1 MEREVHCRVDRNV
14 VGQTFQGCH
23 RHRVDRRRRHGFPG
37 LYTSP
42 RLKSRTH
49 VGSGL
54 SGGERKEPRKHLR
67 GEDGCQG
74 SLYVA
79 SEDDGREGGWRNPSQ
94 EV

>member
-1 MEREVHCRVDRNV
+1 
-14 VGQTFQGCH
+14 
-23 RHRVDRRRRHGFPG
+23 VDRRRRNGFPG

-42 RLKSRTH
+42 HLKSRTH

-54 SGGERKEPRKHLR
+54 PGSERKEPRKHLR

-74 SLYVA
+74 NLYVA
-79 SEDDGREGGWRNPSQ
+79 SACYGREGGWRNPSQ